1 MKPVLNRNLKAPF
14 PYFGG
19 KGQVTQIIWKHL
31 GDVKQYIEPF
41 FGSGAVLLQRPSTR
55 HKKIYEIVNDK
66 DGFIANV
73 WRGIIFDPEEV
84 ARWCDWPINHADLIA
99 RRKALL
105 ANEKRLLEG
114 LTSDPEWY
122 DAKMAGY
129 WIWAA
134 SSWIGSGLTRIEAR
148 PDLTCDRGIH
158 SKIPHLTD
166 DKGIQTNNAFLWM
179 SALQKRLRNVK
190 VVCGDWSR
198 VCGGNW
204 QACNKPVGMFFDPP
218 YATSSRDEKIYHQES
233 MTVGKDVEKW
243 ALDRG
248 DNPDYRIVIAGY
260 DDEYSSLVE
269 AGWKVFSWK
278 TGGGYSKIGGRGSQ
292 GHSNAKRE
300 RLYIS
305 PHCEGLKLK
314 KKGLF

>member
-1 MKPVLNRNLKAPF
+1 
-14 PYFGG
+14 
-19 KGQVTQIIWKHL
+19 
-31 GDVKQYIEPF
+31 
-41 FGSGAVLLQRPSTR
+41 
-55 HKKIYEIVNDK
+55 
-66 DGFIANV
+66 
-73 WRGIIFDPEEV
+73 
-84 ARWCDWPINHADLIA
+84 
-99 RRKALL
+99 
-105 ANEKRLLEG
+105 
-114 LTSDPEWY
+114 
-122 DAKMAGY
+122 
-129 WIWAA
+129 
-134 SSWIGSGLTRIEAR
+134 
-148 PDLTCDRGIH
+148 
-158 SKIPHLTD
+158 
-166 DKGIQTNNAFLWM
+166 M

-204 QACNKPVGMFFDPP
+204 QAYNKPVGMFFDPP
-218 YATSSRDEKIYHQES
+218 YATSGRDEKIYHQES

-278 TGGGYSKIGGRGSQ
+278 ATGGYSRRGSR
-292 GHSNAKRE
+292 GELNAKRE

-305 PHCEGLKLK
+305 PHCEGLK